1 MAAFSVLDLNTFKW
15 WTMFL
20 VETLSQA
27 VIRGEHH
34 PDDVTLRLESCK
46 NDADGHTNVHFGN
59 GKL

>member
-1 MAAFSVLDLNTFKW
+1 MAAFSLLDLSTFKW

-20 VETLSQA
+20 VETLSKA

-34 PDDVTLRLESCK
+34 PDDVILRLESCK
-46 NDADGHTNVHFGN
+46 NDADRRTNIHFGN